1 VDYLSLTLCVNYM
14 FLSFLLFSREVL
26 PDFFFTICLYF
37 FSYVVEVSVG
47 RDFGNIHCVGAMG
60 CYNWYQ
66 RNRL

>member
-1 VDYLSLTLCVNYM
+1 
-14 FLSFLLFSREVL
+14 VL